1 MSQINVDII
10 RSRTGTAA
18 TCDKGLVISGVT
30 TSTSFTGDVVGN
42 VTGDVTGNASGT
54 AGGLTGSPNIT
65 VTDITAQNITAV
77 GATFTGTVS
86 YENIQNLDSVGIVT
100 ARGGLQVG
108 PLTGIAVTANT
119 NGDIIA
125 NDVSA
130 RGIVTATSFSGDG
143 SGLSGVVSGV
153 DIESGGSFLG
163 AGVTSINFDSGATV
177 TSSGAGATITIS
189 AGISTEAI
197 SASAGTDASIN
208 LASYQDHK
216 VTATGIC
223 TITCQ
228 GTATE
233 GETHSVRIVNSGIA
247 TVGFATYFLWPG
259 GGVPTL
265 TTTDGAISMISLTV
279 QRSSGG
285 TGIATQLL
293 SGASINYS

>member
-18 TCDKGLVISGVT
+18 TCDKGLVVSGVT

-42 VTGDVTGNASGT
+42 VTGNVTGNATGLSGT
-54 AGGLTGSPNIT
+54 P
-65 VTDITAQNITAV
+65 DIVVQNITGV

-100 ARGGLQVG
+100 ARGGLNVG
-108 PLTGIAVTANT
+108 ALTGIAATIDT
-119 NGDIIA
+119 KGDAQLNNISAGII
-125 NDVSA
+125 
-130 RGIVTATSFSGDG
+130 TATNFDG
-143 SGLSGVVSGV
+143 VISGV
-153 DIESGGSFLG
+153 DVSSGGSFLG
-163 AGVTSINFDSGATV
+163 AGITAINWDSGATV
-177 TSSGAGATITIS
+177 SASGAGATITIS
-189 AGISTEAI
+189 AGVSTEAVT
-197 SASAGTDASIN
+197 ASAGTDANIN
-208 LASYQDHK
+208 VGSYQDHK

-233 GETHSVRIVNSGIA
+233 GNSHTMRIVNSGIA
-247 TVGFATYFLWPG
+247 TVGFSSYFLWPG
-259 GGVPTL
+259 GSVPTL
-265 TTTDGAISMISLTV
+265 STGDGEISMISFTV

>member
-10 RSRTGTAA
+10 RSRTCTAA
-18 TCDKGLVISGVT
+18 TCDKGLVVSGVT

-42 VTGDVTGNASGT
+42 VTGNVTGNATGLSGT
-54 AGGLTGSPNIT
+54 P
-65 VTDITAQNITAV
+65 DIVVQNITGV

-100 ARGGLQVG
+100 ARGGLNVG
-108 PLTGIAVTANT
+108 ALTGIAATIDT
-119 NGDIIA
+119 KGDAQLNNISAGII
-125 NDVSA
+125 
-130 RGIVTATSFSGDG
+130 TATNFDG
-143 SGLSGVVSGV
+143 VISGV
-153 DIESGGSFLG
+153 DVSSGGSFLG
-163 AGVTSINFDSGATV
+163 AGITAINWDSGATV
-177 TSSGAGATITIS
+177 SASGAGATITIS
-189 AGISTEAI
+189 AGVSTEAVT
-197 SASAGTDASIN
+197 ASAGTDANIN
-208 LASYQDHK
+208 VGSYQDHK

-233 GETHSVRIVNSGIA
+233 GNSHTMRIVNSGIA
-247 TVGFATYFLWPG
+247 TVGFSSYFLWPG
-259 GGVPTL
+259 GSVPTL
-265 TTTDGAISMISLTV
+265 STGDGEISMISFTV

>member
-30 TSTSFTGDVVGN
+30 TSTSFTGDVVG
-42 VTGDVTGNASGT
+42 DVTGNVTGNATGLSGT
-54 AGGLTGSPNIT
+54 P
-65 VTDITAQNITAV
+65 DIVVQNITGV

-86 YENIQNLDSVGIVT
+86 YENIQNLDSVGMVT
-100 ARGGLQVG
+100 ARIGLNVG
-108 PLTGIAVTANT
+108 PLTGIAATI
-119 NGDIIA
+119 DIGGNIDA
-125 NDVSA
+125 
-130 RGIVTATSFSGDG
+130 GIVTATQFYGDG
-143 SGLSGVVSGV
+143 ANLSNVISGV
-153 DIESGGSFLG
+153 DIRSGGSILG
-163 AGVTSINFDSGATV
+163 AGVTDINWASGATV
-177 TSSGAGATITIS
+177 TASGAGATITIS

-208 LASYQDHK
+208 LGSYEDHK

-233 GETHSVRIVNSGIA
+233 GQTHTVRIVNSGIA
-247 TVGFATYFLWPG
+247 TVGFSTYFLWPG
-259 GGVPTL
+259 GSKPVLSTG
-265 TTTDGAISMISLTV
+265 DGEISLVSLTV